1 MCSEHG
7 DLTTCNKVPRISTE
21 QRHAEVPSAPNGDTR
36 CFPLTLCRYLFC
48 VYQERRYYASQITIH
63 GKTNASGDISKE
75 SLLRMIQYSP
85 CQRQAA
91 AWGLVPAAL
100 QPCAHLQ
107 EHLGSRAAW
116 CRGCVQQAAVPLGHK
131 SMISHRPGL
140 AGALGSSLK
149 HKGGKLLPS
158 S

>member
-48 VYQERRYYASQITIH
+48 VYQEQRYYASQITIH
-63 GKTNASGDISKE
+63 GKTNASGGISKE

-100 QPCAHLQ
+100 QPRACLQ
-107 EHLGSRAAW
+107 ERLGSRAAW
-116 CRGCVQQAAVPLGHK
+116 CRGCVQQCRPHSSTNRWSPIGWGWLGHWGRVWNTGEGNCC
-131 SMISHRPGL
+131 HPL
-140 AGALGSSLK
+140 
-149 HKGGKLLPS
+149 
-158 S
+158 

>member
-21 QRHAEVPSAPNGDTR
+21 QRHAEVPSAPNGDTC
-36 CFPLTLCRYLFC
+36 CFPLTLCGYLFC
-48 VYQERRYYASQITIH
+48 VYQEQRYYASQITVH
-63 GKTNASGDISKE
+63 GKTNASGGISKE

-100 QPCAHLQ
+100 QPRACLQ
-107 EHLGSRAAW
+107 ERLGSRAVW
-116 CRGCVQQAAVPLGHK
+116 CRGCVWQAAVPTRAR
-131 SMISHRPGL
+131 IDD
-140 AGALGSSLK
+140 
-149 HKGGKLLPS
+149 LP
-158 S
+158 